1 MGKILGYYY
10 HMKPFWKEDFQCA
23 RVLTFS
29 YKNES
34 NIYLLLFSLYL
45 LIYSNIL
52 LRSSEFFLF
61 FNGA

>member
-34 NIYLLLFSLYL
+34 NESNIYLLLFSLYL
-45 LIYSNIL
+45 LFYSNIL
-52 LRSSEFFLF
+52 IT
-61 FNGA
+61 